1 MYFNYY
7 FLFYFIFNYYLLVFV
22 LLLFDS
28 CLYVEVVA
36 FLYASIS
43 PSMIAGLLLVHV

>member
-7 FLFYFIFNYYLLVFV
+7 FFYFYFFNYYLFVFV